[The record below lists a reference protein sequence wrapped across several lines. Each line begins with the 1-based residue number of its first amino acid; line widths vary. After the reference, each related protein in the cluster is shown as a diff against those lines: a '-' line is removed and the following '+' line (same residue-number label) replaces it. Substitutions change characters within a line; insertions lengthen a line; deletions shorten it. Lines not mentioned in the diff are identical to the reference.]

1 MRFMLV
7 DSYRTDLRG
16 KTRRR
21 VGGVL
26 TRLNENLHRPKPGD
40 LKTAISQPDERL
52 SAPAEKPDQTTAS
65 LYELLSKGA
74 KIALNVLTALTLA
87 SLLYFYYYAQGP
99 MYWMAGWIKDSDGRF
114 YPELAFL
121 FSFLPICM
129 AEWMT
134 VYLIDR
140 GVLRV
145 KRFLKPVAVNGG
157 SSSDRIADR
166 GCLPG

>member
-7 DSYRTDLRG
+7 DSYRTDLVG

-26 TRLNENLHRPKPGD
+26 TRLNSNLRAKPGD
-40 LKTAISQPDERL
+40 PKTPVSLPDECL
-52 SAPAEKPDQTTAS
+52 SAPAEKTEETKAG
-65 LYELLSKGA
+65 LYDLLSKGA
-74 KIALNVLTALTLA
+74 KIVLNVLTGMTVA
-87 SLLYFYYYAQGP
+87 SLLYFYYYEQGP
-99 MYWMAGWIKDSDGRF
+99 MFWMAGWIADSDGQF

-129 AEWMT
+129 AAWLT

-140 GVLRV
+140 GVVRV
-145 KRFLKPVAVNGG
+145 KRFLKPVVVNGG